1 MNIVAAMSDRPSDGT
16 SAVAIGLRL
25 RLTREVL
32 GLTQAEFADRCG
44 IARNTF
50 NQYEQGKNKP
60 QLPLAIE
67 MCERF
72 NLTLDW
78 LYRGDPSGLPY
89 KMADSLKALRSQ
101 RG

>member
-1 MNIVAAMSDRPSDGT
+1 MTDRPSDGPT
-16 SAVAIGLRL
+16 AEAIGMRL

-44 IARNTF
+44 IARNTY

-60 QLPLAIE
+60 QIGLAIE

-78 LYRGDPSGLPY
+78 LYRGDPSSLPY
-89 KMADSLKALRSQ
+89 KMADAIKLLRVN
-101 RG
+101 R

>member
-1 MNIVAAMSDRPSDGT
+1 MTDRPSDGST
-16 SAVAIGLRL
+16 AEAIGQRL

-32 GLTQAEFADRCG
+32 GLSQAEFADRCG
-44 IARNTF
+44 IARNTY

-60 QLPLAIE
+60 QLQLAID

-78 LYRGDPSGLPY
+78 LYRGDPSSLPY
-89 KMADSLKALRSQ
+89 KLADAIKALRAQ
-101 RG
+101 R